1 MNKLNTTEKLKYIK
15 ESFNEFSELQSI
27 ISHEGKVNQ
36 FNKISKQLFPNIFK
50 HDNDALYIISLYYRA
65 ANDLKKH
72 KNSAITITDF
82 YEQILLYEGCINK
95 TIEELNKRYGH
106 KRIIEIGRPNTVRL
120 HTKGIKLTDFIKR
133 NTYKIECFNNPVVLK
148 QGNVAPQLMGVAVQ
162 TYFDIKNNDFKPLG
176 MVDILPRWIEIA
188 DDYNYYENFK
198 GAKNNQLIDFCILY
212 ADLVAHTRTFL
223 PIDYFDVEN
232 VNKNDRWNLLQ
243 MVKNINRFMK
253 KKKFNIK
260 YSEVG
265 FRYTNLIEGEKGIIE
280 NLCFGDLDFITDKN
294 TILDIKCT
302 SRNTPVTQLSQQLVY
317 YMMGRLGNN
326 THGIKRS
333 YFKSIHEI
341 GCYNPKLDTYIYINL
356 DEVSN
361 KTLLQFFD
369 RIMNYPIFN
378 KCEGRYIKYE
388 RIINMICKEEKIV
401 EKVIKEKPAKI
412 KKERKIKE
420 PIPKIKKERKLKS
433 VVQIDLITEEVI
445 KIWKS
450 ASEVERIEGF
460 DNRRISDC
468 CNGKRK
474 SHKGYKWIFL
484 KDYENQKG
492 VN

>member
-1 MNKLNTTEKLKYIK
+1 MRKEEKLNYIK
-15 ESFNEFSELQSI
+15 ESYNKFGEIQSLV
-27 ISHEGKVNQ
+27 SVEGKVNQ
-36 FNKISKQLFPNIFK
+36 FNKIAKRLFPNIFM
-50 HDNDALYIISLYYRA
+50 NEYPLGVMSAYYRLA
-65 ANDLKKH
+65 DELKGYKD
-72 KNSAITITDF
+72 SATTITEF
-82 YEQILLYEGCINK
+82 YEQILLYEDCINK
-95 TIEELNKRYGH
+95 TMEELDKRYGN
-106 KRIIEIGRPNTVRL
+106 KKIIQIGIPNTVRL
-120 HTKGIKLTDFIKR
+120 KTKGIKLTDFIKR
-133 NTYKIECFNNPVVLK
+133 DTYKTETYNNPVILK
-148 QGNVAPQLMGVAVQ
+148 EGNVAPQLMGVAVQ

-176 MVDILPRWIEIA
+176 MIDILPRWIEIA

-198 GAKNNQLIDFCILY
+198 DVKNKQLIDFCFLY
-212 ADLVAHTRTFL
+212 SDLVAHTRTIL
-223 PIDYFDVEN
+223 PFGYFDVEN

-243 MVKNINRFMK
+243 MVKNINRFMERK
-253 KKKFNIK
+253 NFKIK
-260 YSEVG
+260 YSELA
-265 FRYTNLIEGEKGIIE
+265 FTYTNLIEGEKGIIE

-326 THGIKRS
+326 THEIKRS
-333 YFKSIHEI
+333 YFKSIHEV

-356 DEVSN
+356 DEIPN
-361 KTLLQFFD
+361 KTLLLFFD

-378 KCEGRYIKYE
+378 KCKGRYIKYE
-388 RIINMICKEEKIV
+388 RIINMICKEEKIF
-401 EKVIKEKPAKI
+401 EKVIKEKPVKI

-433 VVQIDLITEEVI
+433 VVQLDLITEEVI

-474 SHKGYKWIFL
+474 SHKSYKWMFL

-492 VN
+492 VK